1 MALWDNQIRTERSLT
16 VRLPVLAGCVNSTHV
31 NPFMNGRFINVGET
45 AKILGVNPQR
55 RKQ

>member
-31 NPFMNGRFINVGET
+31 KPVYE
-45 AKILGVNPQR
+45 
-55 RKQ
+55 